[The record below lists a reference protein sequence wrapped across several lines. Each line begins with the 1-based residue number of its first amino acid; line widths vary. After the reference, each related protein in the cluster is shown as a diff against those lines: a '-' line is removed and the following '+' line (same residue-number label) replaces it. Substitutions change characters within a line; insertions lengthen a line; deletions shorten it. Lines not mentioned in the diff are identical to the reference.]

1 MTGLSLPISSTP
13 ATTTD
18 SIDIHGDGSGCN
30 KITNASKRVLLVED
44 DADIATLLC
53 AHLRNAGASVEW
65 IDNGAVAL
73 ERALQEEWDLMILD
87 LGLPGLDGIDV
98 TRELAIAKPSLCLI
112 IVTAR
117 SSESE
122 RIQGLE
128 AGSDDYIVK
137 PFSMRELMARV
148 NVVFRRIDNSRTQP
162 SVLVVGDLE
171 LDTEHHCVRVS
182 GRTVELTAREFGL
195 LAEFVSHPGR
205 VFRRSEL
212 LERVW
217 GSRYEGYRH
226 TVNTHIN
233 RLRAK
238 IETTPSSPKYIQ
250 TVWGVGYRLGG

>member
-1 MTGLSLPISSTP
+1 MSPIATIPGDSADTQDARQGSKTMTGISR
-13 ATTTD
+13 
-18 SIDIHGDGSGCN
+18 H
-30 KITNASKRVLLVED
+30 VLLAED

-53 AHLRNAGASVEW
+53 AHLRSAGATVEW

-73 ERALQEEWDLMILD
+73 ERALQDEWDLMILD
-87 LGLPGLDGIDV
+87 LGLPGLDGIDI
-98 TRELAIAKPSLCLI
+98 TRKLAQVKPSLCVI

-117 SSESE
+117 SSEAE
-122 RIQGLE
+122 RIMGLE

-148 NVVFRRIDNSRTQP
+148 NVVFRRLDNRTSSTQP
-162 SVLVVGDLE
+162 RVLVVGDLE

-182 GRTVELTAREFGL
+182 GRHVDLTAREFGL

-238 IETTPSSPKYIQ
+238 IETTPSSPRYIQ
-250 TVWGVGYRLGG
+250 TVWGVGYRLGD

>member
-1 MTGLSLPISSTP
+1 MSISSIP
-13 ATTTD
+13 AKLPD
-18 SIDIHGDGSGCN
+18 SAPGRSTRRGC
-30 KITNASKRVLLVED
+30 KTNAGASKKVLLVED

-53 AHLRNAGASVEW
+53 AHLQSTGALVEW
-65 IDNGAVAL
+65 IDNGSAAL
-73 ERALQEEWDLMILD
+73 KRALQENWDLMILD
-87 LGLPGLDGIDV
+87 LGLPGLDGIDI
-98 TRELAIAKPSLCLI
+98 TRELALAKPSLCLI

-117 SSESE
+117 SSETE
-122 RIQGLE
+122 RIMGLE
-128 AGSDDYIVK
+128 AGGDDYIVK

-148 NVVFRRIDNSRTQP
+148 NVVFRRIDNRTLQTQP
-162 SVLVVGDLE
+162 RVLVVGDLE

-182 GRTVELTAREFGL
+182 GRHVDLTAREFGL
-195 LAEFVSHPGR
+195 LAEFVKHPGR

-238 IETTPSSPKYIQ
+238 IEATPSSPRYIQ
-250 TVWGVGYRLGG
+250 TVWGVGYRLGD